1 MKTNPIK
8 LEKKLKLKFS
18 DQKIFIKSLTHKS
31 FDSINNNEKIEF
43 LGDRVLGLI
52 IAKKLLELYPDE
64 KEGVLDK
71 KFASLV
77 NKKKCLEIAKKIE
90 LEKYILV
97 LNPKNKKIEIEDKI
111 VADCLEALIG
121 AIYLDKGLNFTEKF
135 ILNLWS
141 EHITASVITQ
151 IDAKTKLQEY
161 SLKIFKVLPIYKLIS
176 NTGPRHKPL
185 FKVAVKLKNTKF
197 FTAEG
202 TSKKDAE
209 QNAASLC
216 LQDIFKKMNWDDSAY
231 LVSKNRYSENSIIAE
246 VFTENHGK
254 ISGIIFGGTSKKIKN
269 YLQIGN
275 KIYVNYNSKSVTRIG
290 YFKIE
295 ILKAL
300 TPLYFDQNQKLSCIT
315 SAMHLIKLL
324 TAEAQSNKEIFKLID
339 KFFEILNSENWI
351 QKYIFW
357 ELELLKLL
365 GYDLELKTMAEKEIV
380 DSEVNYYVKSSTEKK
395 SIPNFLID
403 ENDMDINL
411 NNLLKG
417 LKLVSDYLEKSI
429 LKPNNLNL
437 PTSRTHFINLLK

>member
-1 MKTNPIK
+1 
-8 LEKKLKLKFS
+8 
-18 DQKIFIKSLTHKS
+18 
-31 FDSINNNEKIEF
+31 
-43 LGDRVLGLI
+43 
-52 IAKKLLELYPDE
+52 
-64 KEGVLDK
+64 
-71 KFASLV
+71 
-77 NKKKCLEIAKKIE
+77 
-90 LEKYILV
+90 
-97 LNPKNKKIEIEDKI
+97 
-111 VADCLEALIG
+111 
-121 AIYLDKGLNFTEKF
+121 
-135 ILNLWS
+135 
-141 EHITASVITQ
+141 
-151 IDAKTKLQEY
+151 
-161 SLKIFKVLPIYKLIS
+161 
-176 NTGPRHKPL
+176 
-185 FKVAVKLKNTKF
+185 
-197 FTAEG
+197 
-202 TSKKDAE
+202 
-209 QNAASLC
+209 
-216 LQDIFKKMNWDDSAY
+216 MNWDDSAY

-300 TPLYFDQNQKLSCIT
+300 TPLYFDENQKLSCIT

-339 KFFEILNSENWI
+339 KFFEILTSDNWI

-365 GYDLELKTMAEKEIV
+365 GYDLELKTIAEKEIV

-403 ENDMDINL
+403 ENNMDVNL
-411 NNLLKG
+411 KSLLKG

>member
-1 MKTNPIK
+1 
-8 LEKKLKLKFS
+8 
-18 DQKIFIKSLTHKS
+18 
-31 FDSINNNEKIEF
+31 
-43 LGDRVLGLI
+43 
-52 IAKKLLELYPDE
+52 
-64 KEGVLDK
+64 
-71 KFASLV
+71 
-77 NKKKCLEIAKKIE
+77 
-90 LEKYILV
+90 
-97 LNPKNKKIEIEDKI
+97 
-111 VADCLEALIG
+111 
-121 AIYLDKGLNFTEKF
+121 
-135 ILNLWS
+135 
-141 EHITASVITQ
+141 
-151 IDAKTKLQEY
+151 
-161 SLKIFKVLPIYKLIS
+161 
-176 NTGPRHKPL
+176 
-185 FKVAVKLKNTKF
+185 
-197 FTAEG
+197 
-202 TSKKDAE
+202 
-209 QNAASLC
+209 
-216 LQDIFKKMNWDDSAY
+216 MNWDDSAY

-300 TPLYFDQNQKLSCIT
+300 TPLYFDENQKLSCIT

-324 TAEAQSNKEIFKLID
+324 TAEAQANKEIFKLID
-339 KFFEILNSENWI
+339 KFFEILTSDNWI

-365 GYDLELKTMAEKEIV
+365 GYDLELKNIAEKEIV
-380 DSEVNYYVKSSTEKK
+380 DSEINYYVKSSTEKK

-403 ENDMDINL
+403 ENNPDVNL
-411 NNLLKG
+411 KNLLKG

>member
-1 MKTNPIK
+1 
-8 LEKKLKLKFS
+8 
-18 DQKIFIKSLTHKS
+18 
-31 FDSINNNEKIEF
+31 
-43 LGDRVLGLI
+43 
-52 IAKKLLELYPDE
+52 
-64 KEGVLDK
+64 
-71 KFASLV
+71 
-77 NKKKCLEIAKKIE
+77 
-90 LEKYILV
+90 
-97 LNPKNKKIEIEDKI
+97 
-111 VADCLEALIG
+111 
-121 AIYLDKGLNFTEKF
+121 
-135 ILNLWS
+135 
-141 EHITASVITQ
+141 
-151 IDAKTKLQEY
+151 
-161 SLKIFKVLPIYKLIS
+161 
-176 NTGPRHKPL
+176 
-185 FKVAVKLKNTKF
+185 
-197 FTAEG
+197 
-202 TSKKDAE
+202 
-209 QNAASLC
+209 
-216 LQDIFKKMNWDDSAY
+216 MNWDDSAY

-300 TPLYFDQNQKLSCIT
+300 TPLYFDENQKLSCIT

-339 KFFEILNSENWI
+339 KFFEILTYDNWI

-365 GYDLELKTMAEKEIV
+365 GYDLELKNMVEKEIV
-380 DSEVNYYVKSSTEKK
+380 DSEINYFVKSSTEKK

-403 ENDMDINL
+403 ESNL
-411 NNLLKG
+411 DVNLKNLLKG
-417 LKLVSDYLEKSI
+417 LKLVGDYLEKSI

>member
-1 MKTNPIK
+1 
-8 LEKKLKLKFS
+8 
-18 DQKIFIKSLTHKS
+18 
-31 FDSINNNEKIEF
+31 
-43 LGDRVLGLI
+43 
-52 IAKKLLELYPDE
+52 
-64 KEGVLDK
+64 
-71 KFASLV
+71 
-77 NKKKCLEIAKKIE
+77 
-90 LEKYILV
+90 
-97 LNPKNKKIEIEDKI
+97 
-111 VADCLEALIG
+111 
-121 AIYLDKGLNFTEKF
+121 
-135 ILNLWS
+135 
-141 EHITASVITQ
+141 
-151 IDAKTKLQEY
+151 
-161 SLKIFKVLPIYKLIS
+161 
-176 NTGPRHKPL
+176 
-185 FKVAVKLKNTKF
+185 
-197 FTAEG
+197 
-202 TSKKDAE
+202 
-209 QNAASLC
+209 
-216 LQDIFKKMNWDDSAY
+216 MNWDDSAY

-300 TPLYFDQNQKLSCIT
+300 TPLYFDENQKLSCIT

-339 KFFEILNSENWI
+339 NFFEILTSDNWI

-365 GYDLELKTMAEKEIV
+365 GYDLELKNMAEKEIV

-403 ENDMDINL
+403 ENNL
-411 NNLLKG
+411 DVNLKNLLKG